1 MTGILLRRT
10 QVHVTHNA
18 GKIGAPEFVQL
29 PLLAVWVAR
38 TAMITSPATQTVLV
52 DEALELS
59 IQAEFGE
66 SIDRLD
72 D

>member
-1 MTGILLRRT
+1 
-10 QVHVTHNA
+10 
-18 GKIGAPEFVQL
+18 
-29 PLLAVWVAR
+29 
-38 TAMITSPATQTVLV
+38 MITSPATQTVLV
-52 DEALELS
+52 DEALELP